1 MKPSTVHLIPCVL
14 DDEGY
19 SAIPTYVADSLRE
32 CTAFF
37 AENERTARRYFKKLW
52 KDMVIDDH
60 RWYTIHKAEGEVMD
74 AFRKELREGH
84 TVGIVSEAGLP
95 GIADPGQLLVA
106 AAQEMGATVKPLSGP
121 SSLLLAL
128 MASGL
133 NGQAFAFRGYLPVD
147 ARQREKAIRD
157 LESISS
163 KEGSAQLFIETPY
176 RNDQML
182 EALLKTCRPTT
193 RICVASELT
202 SPRETVVTRT
212 AAEWKKHVPELH
224 KKAVL
229 FILQAH
235 G

>member
-1 MKPSTVHLIPCVL
+1 MKPGTVYLIPSVL
-14 DDEGY
+14 DEEGY
-19 SAIPTYVADSLRE
+19 PAIPAYVTAALHE

-37 AENERTARRYFKKLW
+37 AENERTARRFFKKLW

-74 AFRKELREGH
+74 AFRKELREGN

-95 GIADPGQLLVA
+95 GIADPGQILVA

-133 NGQAFAFRGYLPVD
+133 NGQSFAFRGYLPVD
-147 ARQREKAIRD
+147 AREREKAVRD
-157 LESISS
+157 LESLSA
-163 KEGSAQLFIETPY
+163 KEGSAQLVIETPY
-176 RNDQML
+176 RNNAML
-182 EALLKTCRPTT
+182 ETMLKTCRPST
-193 RICVASELT
+193 RICVAVELT
-202 SPRETVVTRT
+202 SPRESVVTRT
-212 AAEWKKHVPELH
+212 VSEWKKQVPELH

-229 FILQAH
+229 FILQA
-235 G
+235 

>member
-1 MKPSTVHLIPCVL
+1 MKPGTVYLIPSVL
-14 DDEGY
+14 DEEGY
-19 SAIPTYVADSLRE
+19 PAIPSYVADGIRS

-52 KDMVIDDH
+52 KEMVIDDH

-74 AFRKELREGH
+74 AFRKELREGN

-95 GIADPGQLLVA
+95 GIADPGQILVA
-106 AAQEMGATVKPLSGP
+106 AAQEMGALVRPLSGP

-133 NGQAFAFRGYLPVD
+133 NGQSFSFRGYLPVD
-147 ARQREKAIRD
+147 AREREKAIRD
-157 LESISS
+157 LESLSA

-176 RNDQML
+176 RNNVML
-182 EALLKTCRPTT
+182 DALLKTCRPST
-193 RICVASELT
+193 RICVAVELT
-202 SPRETVVTRT
+202 SPRESVITRT
-212 AAEWKKHVPELH
+212 AAEWKKQVPELH

-229 FILQAH
+229 FILQA
-235 G
+235 